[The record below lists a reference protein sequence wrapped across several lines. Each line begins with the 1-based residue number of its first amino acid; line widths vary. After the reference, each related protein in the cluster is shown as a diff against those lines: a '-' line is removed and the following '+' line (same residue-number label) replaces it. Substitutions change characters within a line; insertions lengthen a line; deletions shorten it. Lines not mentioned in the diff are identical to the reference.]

1 MTPSNQIGP
10 DSDLR
15 PLVGGKTAAT
25 LEKALGWTTLDDA
38 LRHFPRRY
46 LKRGELT
53 DLADLQVGDDVT
65 VMAEVATVSSRQVGH
80 KKGRKPLW
88 MTEVVLTDGRA
99 KVMVTF
105 FNQKWRDATLV
116 PGRQALFAGK
126 VGSYRGM
133 RQLVHPD
140 HLDLSDPNAEAAQ
153 YVNRLMPVYPTAG
166 NLRVWRIGQVIS
178 LLLPLAADLPDP
190 IPEEVRTSHG
200 LLGYADALQ
209 AIHRPESAADVR
221 ASQHRFRFEE
231 AFTLQTALVR
241 RRMER
246 RAATAV
252 PRTLSDGGL
261 VQALDA
267 SLPFEL
273 TPGQHAA
280 ASEIAADMANDH
292 PMLRLLQGDVG
303 SGKTVVALRAM
314 LATVDAGAQAA
325 LVAPTEVLAQ
335 QHFATIT
342 AMLGPLGRRGQI
354 DGDANGTSVTLLT
367 GSMNTAAR
375 RQSLLDIASG
385 SAGIVIG
392 THALFSD
399 TVQFAELGLV
409 VVDEQH
415 RFGVEQRAALLQ
427 NTVGAAQPHQLV
439 MTATPIPRSV
449 AMTVF
454 GDLDVTTLREKPAG
468 RTDVAT
474 HVVPVA
480 ARPDYLERTWAR
492 VREEVAQG
500 HKVYVVCPRISEEA
514 GAEAATDGAL
524 TLDGGGAGGDGGGEG
539 DTDAGQDAL
548 VGGVGSRSAAYPP
561 NAVEELLPYL
571 AEGPLAGLRLAA
583 MHGRLSAEE
592 KDRVMRGFAAPA
604 ADPDAVDVLV
614 STTVIEVGVDVPE
627 ATVMVIIDAHRFGI
641 SSLHQ
646 LRGRVGRGDRPGLC
660 LLVTDAAPE
669 DPGGE
674 RLAAVAATNDGFELS
689 LADLRLRREGN
700 VLGVAQSGRAN
711 SLRLLSVLEHE
722 DLIIDARAAA
732 EEVLEADPS
741 LKSHQPL
748 RDQLARIERR
758 MLADYLE
765 KA

>member
-1 MTPSNQIGP
+1 MTAGNQIGP

-15 PLVGGKTAAT
+15 PLIGGKTAAT
-25 LEKALGWTTLDDA
+25 LEKAFGWTTIDDA
-38 LRHFPRRY
+38 LRHYPRRY

-65 VMAEVATVSSRQVGH
+65 VMAEVATVNSRLVGH

-153 YVNRLMPVYPTAG
+153 YVNRLMPVYPTSG
-166 NLRVWRIGQVIS
+166 TLRVWRIGQVIS
-178 LLLPLAADLPDP
+178 LLLPLAAELPDP
-190 IPEEVRTSHG
+190 IPEEVRTSRG
-200 LLGYADALQ
+200 LLGLADALQ
-209 AIHRPESAADVR
+209 AIHRPESTADVSAAR
-221 ASQHRFRFEE
+221 HRFRFEE
-231 AFTLQTALVR
+231 AFILQTALVR

-280 ASEIAADMANDH
+280 AAEITTDMAKDH

-335 QHFATIT
+335 QHFATIS

-354 DGDANGTSVTLLT
+354 DGDPNGTSVTLLT
-367 GSMNTAAR
+367 GSMSTAAR

-385 SAGIVIG
+385 AAGIVIG

-427 NTVGAAQPHQLV
+427 NTGGAAQPHQLV

-480 ARPDYLERTWAR
+480 ARPDYLERTWQR

-500 HKVYVVCPRISEEA
+500 HKVYIVCPRISEEA
-514 GAEAATDGAL
+514 GAEGATDPGG
-524 TLDGGGAGGDGGGEG
+524 TLVLDDE
-539 DTDAGQDAL
+539 TDAGVTPQ
-548 VGGVGSRSAAYPP
+548 VGGGRRSASSDGGSGAGAGYPP

-571 AEGPLAGLRLAA
+571 ATGPLQGLRLAA

-592 KDRVMRGFAAPA
+592 KDRAMRAFAAPA
-604 ADPDAVDVLV
+604 DDSDAIDVLV

-660 LLVTDAAPE
+660 LLVTDAQPD

-732 EEVLEADPS
+732 EEILEVDAK
-741 LKSHQPL
+741 LASHPPL

-758 MLADYLE
+758 MMADYLE

>member
-1 MTPSNQIGP
+1 MTGTNQISP

-15 PLVGGKTAAT
+15 PLIGGKTAAT
-25 LEKALGWTTLDDA
+25 MAKTLGWTTLDDA

-46 LKRGELT
+46 FKRGELT
-53 DLADLQVGDDVT
+53 DLADLQVGEDVT
-65 VMAEVATVSSRQVGH
+65 VLAEVASVDSRQVGH

-88 MTEVVLTDGRA
+88 KTEVVLTDGRA
-99 KVMVTF
+99 TVMVTF

-133 RQLVHPD
+133 KQLVHPD
-140 HLDLSDPNAEAAQ
+140 HLDLADPSAEAAQ
-153 YVNRLMPVYPTAG
+153 YAGRLMPVYPTAG
-166 NLRVWRIGQVIS
+166 SLRVWRIGQVIS
-178 LLLPLAADLPDP
+178 LLLPMVDELPDP
-190 IPEEVRTSHG
+190 IPEEVRTAHG

-209 AIHRPESAADVR
+209 AIHRPESMADVR
-221 ASQHRFRFEE
+221 AAQHRFRFEE
-231 AFTLQTALVR
+231 AFILQTALVR

-261 VQALDA
+261 VRALDA
-267 SLPFEL
+267 QLPFDL
-273 TPGQHAA
+273 TPGQRDAA
-280 ASEIAADMANDH
+280 AEIAADMAQDH

-335 QHFATIT
+335 QHFATIS

-354 DGDANGTSVTLLT
+354 DGDPDGTALSLLT
-367 GSMNTAAR
+367 GSMSTAAR

-385 SAGIVIG
+385 AAGIVIG

-427 NTVGAAQPHQLV
+427 HAAGAAQPHQLV

-468 RTDVAT
+468 RADVAT

-480 ARPDYLERTWAR
+480 ARPDYLERTWQR
-492 VREEVAQG
+492 VREEVEQG
-500 HKVYVVCPRISEEA
+500 HKVYIVCPRISEEVGAEIATDPDLLSGGEPEGVGDPAA
-514 GAEAATDGAL
+514 GAAAGTGAP
-524 TLDGGGAGGDGGGEG
+524 G
-539 DTDAGQDAL
+539 
-548 VGGVGSRSAAYPP
+548 YPP
-561 NAVEELLPYL
+561 NAVAELLPYL
-571 AEGPLAGLRLAA
+571 AAGPLQGLRLTA
-583 MHGRLSAEE
+583 MHGRLATDD
-592 KDRVMRGFAAPA
+592 KDRAMRAFAAPA
-604 ADPDAVDVLV
+604 DAPDAVDVLV

-646 LRGRVGRGDRPGLC
+646 LRGRVGRGERPGLC

-669 DPGGE
+669 DPGAE
-674 RLAAVAATNDGFELS
+674 RLAAVAATNDGFDLS

-711 SLRLLSVLEHE
+711 SLRFLSVLEHE
-722 DLIIDARAAA
+722 DLIVEARAAA
-732 EEVLEADPS
+732 EGVLAADAT
-741 LKSHQPL
+741 LKAHGSL

-758 MLADYLE
+758 MLADYIE